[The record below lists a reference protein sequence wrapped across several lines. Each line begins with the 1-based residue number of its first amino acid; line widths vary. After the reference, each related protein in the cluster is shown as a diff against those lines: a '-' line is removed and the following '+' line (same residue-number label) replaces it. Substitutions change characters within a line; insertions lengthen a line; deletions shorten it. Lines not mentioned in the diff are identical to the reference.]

1 MDRSKHIQ
9 VWFEGDS
16 IYIYITM
23 SINDAIMKDVNADM
37 VMIREH
43 VYVV

>member
-1 MDRSKHIQ
+1 MKLRT
-9 VWFEGDS
+9 VGDS

-23 SINDAIMKDVNADM
+23 SINDEKVNKGNADM

-43 VYVV
+43 VYMV